1 MILRRFF
8 LQWAAAAAY
17 LTLATVGA
25 PTPSFSLTLDQH
37 NWGPVVTHFA
47 DLNKGN
53 GFELLESF
61 TAGVTGTLDE
71 VALPLYEDVVVPGGL
86 YDSSATIAILNSTLA
101 VVGKTVILAR
111 SIANISNATPNLAD
125 VKAMFAM
132 PVIKG
137 HVYYIAVQANKVVPA
152 GDSGN
157 GLSWFATAD
166 DYTRGDQYY
175 SYKKWNQ
182 GSNR

>member
-8 LQWAAAAAY
+8 PQSAAAAAY

-61 TAGVTGTLDE
+61 TAGITGTIE
-71 VALPLYEDVVVPGGL
+71 QVALPLYEDVIAPGGL
-86 YDSSATIAILNSTLA
+86 YDSSATITILSSTLSVA
-101 VVGKTVILAR
+101 GKTVIPAR
-111 SIANISNATPNLAD
+111 SIANISKSTPNLPD
-125 VKAMFAM
+125 VSAIFAV

-152 GDSGN
+152 SDSGN
-157 GLSWFATAD
+157 GLSWFELVCD
-166 DYTRGDQYY
+166 
-175 SYKKWNQ
+175 S
-182 GSNR
+182 